1 MKEAD
6 NIREVENT
14 GIDLMGFIF
23 YPKSPRY
30 INTFPAY
37 LPQQVK
43 RIGVFVNEKIEK
55 VRDYAT
61 AYSLDY
67 IQLHGNESTAY
78 CQSLREHGLQIIKA
92 FPVSDVNDIDVTEE
106 YENSCDLFLFDTKTA
121 AHGGSGKQ
129 FNWDLLS
136 AYKGEAPFLLS
147 GGIDLSS
154 VQDLLEFQHP
164 KLIGYDLNSR
174 FESAPGIKDIRKLQK
189 FIKEIRSQNN

>member
-30 INTFPAY
+30 LNSFPAY
-37 LPQQVK
+37 LPKQVK
-43 RIGVFVNEKIEK
+43 RVGVFVNEEMEK
-55 VRDYAT
+55 VRSYAS

-92 FPVSDVNDIDVTEE
+92 FPISDVNDIDLTEE
-106 YENSCDLFLFDTKTA
+106 YENVCDLFLFDTKTIA
-121 AHGGSGKQ
+121 YGGSGKQ
-129 FNWDLLS
+129 FNWDLLT
-136 AYKGEAPFLLS
+136 AYQGETPFLLS
-147 GGIDLSS
+147 GGIGLSS
-154 VQDLLEFQHP
+154 VQDLLDFQHP
-164 KLIGYDLNSR
+164 RLIGYDLNSC
-174 FESAPGIKDIRKLQK
+174 FESAPGRKDIRKLQK
-189 FIKEIRSQNN
+189 FIKEIRNHTN